1 MERMGR
7 RSCLTRSTDGEVML
21 GIRSQ
26 VWAFRN
32 ANGGERRSVRDILE
46 GPHTR
51 VRSFS
56 QLVRRVAELS
66 YHNPEHVLFYR
77 GQPREYTKKAKD
89 GTKVPSFYPTIF
101 RSPGRPLT
109 KDELAR
115 RYSALDNAS
124 ERLLDCFAE
133 EGFTGHAK
141 LRKFPELAWSI
152 LQHYEVCATPLLDVT
167 HSLRVAA
174 SFALNTGDSDGY
186 LYVFGLPHPNG
197 SITYSADL
205 ETINIRLLSICPP
218 EAQRPYF
225 QEGFLV
231 GSMPVRQAKREP
243 SLDVGRRIM
252 AKFVLT
258 RETFW
263 TEDFSH
269 IPDAALYP
277 THDKML
283 SVCGQI
289 RRDLDFENRLNA
301 VQSAKG

>member
-1 MERMGR
+1 
-7 RSCLTRSTDGEVML
+7 ML

-32 ANGGERRSVRDILE
+32 ATRGDRRSVRDILE
-46 GPHTR
+46 SPHTR

-56 QLVRRVAELS
+56 ELVRLVAQLS

-77 GQPREYTKKAKD
+77 GQTREYTKTSRD
-89 GTKVPSFYPTIF
+89 VSVPSFYPTIF
-101 RSPGRPLT
+101 RSPGKPLT
-109 KDELAR
+109 KDELTH
-115 RYSALDNAS
+115 RYRSLDSATDV
-124 ERLLDCFAE
+124 LLEHFVDEKLA
-133 EGFTGHAK
+133 GLTK
-141 LRKFPELAWSI
+141 LRKFPELAWSV

-174 SFALNTGDSDGY
+174 SFALNGGAGDGY

-205 ETINIRLLSICPP
+205 EAINIRLLSICPP

-231 GSMPVRQAKREP
+231 GTLPVRQPKREP
-243 SLDVGRRIM
+243 SLDLGRRLM
-252 AKFVLT
+252 AKFILS

-263 TEDFSH
+263 TPDFSA
-269 IPDAALYP
+269 IPDSALYP
-277 THDKML
+277 NHDRML
-283 SVCGQI
+283 GICEQI
-289 RRDLDFENRLNA
+289 RERVSVESHFHQAQTGE
-301 VQSAKG
+301 